1 MTTEWTEN
9 VKPNQVQFEMN
20 ALKTH
25 VTIQTLFGSFT
36 AKVSD
41 IQRKK
46 DDKSILLPVRRMFQE
61 MWKYYE
67 ENK

>member
-9 VKPNQVQFEMN
+9 VKPNQTQFMMN

-36 AKVSD
+36 AKVDD
-41 IQRKK
+41 IRVKK
-46 DDKSILLPVRRMFQE
+46 DDTSILLPVRKMFLA

>member
-9 VKPNQVQFEMN
+9 IDKNKTVFKMN

-41 IQRKK
+41 IRKKK
-46 DDKSILLPVRRMFQE
+46 DDVSILPPVRRMFQE

-67 ENK
+67 ANQ